1 MIKKPGS
8 SNAKAWDIDK
18 IQKMDTAFA
27 QALLAAI
34 ERGDE
39 KCATEVSTAPGTIRP
54 VVGYERP
61 D

>member
-1 MIKKPGS
+1 MSKKPVS
-8 SNAKAWDIDK
+8 SNAKAWDIRK

-34 ERGDE
+34 ERGEE
-39 KCATEVSTAPGTIRP
+39 KCATEVSTAPGTVRAI
-54 VVGYERP
+54 VGY

>member
-1 MIKKPGS
+1 MSKKPVS
-8 SNAKAWDIDK
+8 SNAKAWDIRK

-34 ERGDE
+34 ERGEE
-39 KCATEVSTAPGTIRP
+39 KCATEVRVSTAPGTIRP
-54 VVGYERP
+54 IVES